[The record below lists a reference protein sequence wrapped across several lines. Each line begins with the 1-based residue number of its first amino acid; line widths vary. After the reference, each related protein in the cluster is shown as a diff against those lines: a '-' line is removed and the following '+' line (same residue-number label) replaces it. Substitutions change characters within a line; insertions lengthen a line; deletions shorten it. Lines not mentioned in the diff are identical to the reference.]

1 MTRTL
6 AVILCVWLVTSG
18 CTAARGP
25 RFAVAEQPAG
35 RKNTTAPSTDQA
47 LMADFVRQLPV
58 GSRVKLTRVNGD
70 VVRGTL
76 MKGDADPIIVQRRTR
91 IPEPPSR
98 IPVSEIAALEIE
110 SSHSNGRALAIGI
123 ATGVGATFGFLAI
136 LVAVIAD

>member
-1 MTRTL
+1 MM
-6 AVILCVWLVTSG
+6 AVMLCACFVLPG
-18 CTAARGP
+18 CASARGP
-25 RFAVAEQPAG
+25 RLSIAPQAG
-35 RKNTTAPSTDQA
+35 AKSGTLAASDQA

-76 MKGDADPIIVQRRTR
+76 MKGDADPIVVQRRTR
-91 IPEPPSR
+91 IPEAPIR
-98 IPVSEIAALEIE
+98 IPVSEVAALEIE

-136 LVAVIAD
+136 LVAAIAD